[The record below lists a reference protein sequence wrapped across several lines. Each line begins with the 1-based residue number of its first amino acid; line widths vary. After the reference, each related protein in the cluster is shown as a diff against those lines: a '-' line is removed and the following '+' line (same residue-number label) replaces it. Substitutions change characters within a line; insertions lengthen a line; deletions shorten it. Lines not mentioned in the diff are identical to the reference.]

1 MNISDMRPGILP
13 RHYLEELRDKV
24 LFNASKIKASSL
36 DLHLAQDI
44 WEMKGSLRL
53 RPDLTFSQVS
63 DDPAFVLDSCR
74 LSKGKT
80 LKPKTTY
87 IIKLKE
93 HFRNNHGYELY
104 GQATGKSTIG
114 RLDVLTRLIVDGSP
128 HYDILPKDYNGPLY
142 VEVTP
147 ISFPVVVKEGLAL
160 NQLRLFRGEDNMS
173 RIGGTQI
180 PLYPRLTDSTGDPEE
195 LHLDLSAVA
204 KCDKEVIAFTTKSDV
219 FAEDSDKIDLSKLG
233 TINPWHYWEF
243 VQPNEQPY
251 IEIKRDRFYILRS
264 KERFYLPSDVGVYC
278 QAITENLGEI
288 RIHYAGFVHP
298 GFGLYRIDKN
308 GAPLMFE
315 VRGHTVDAF
324 LNDGELLAKIMFFRT
339 SSEVEFSDKEIEKMR
354 KDAYNNQELQL
365 SKYFKPWETSE

>member
-1 MNISDMRPGILP
+1 MKISDMRPGILP
-13 RHYLEELRDKV
+13 KHYLEELQGQV

-53 RPDLTFSQVS
+53 RPDLTFAQIA
-63 DDPAFVLDSCR
+63 DNEEFVEASYK
-74 LSKGKT
+74 LSESRT

-93 HFRNNHGYELY
+93 NFRNNHSNELY

-114 RLDVLTRLIVDGSP
+114 RLDVLTRLIVDKSP
-128 HYDILPKDYNGPLY
+128 HYDELPKDYNGPLY

-173 RIGGTQI
+173 RISKAQI
-180 PLYPRLTDSTGDPEE
+180 PLYPRLTDSNGKQED
-195 LHLDLSAVA
+195 LHLDLSSV
-204 KCDKEVIAFTTKSDV
+204 KICDEEVIAFTTKSDV
-219 FAEDSDKIDLSKLG
+219 FVDDKHAIDLSKLG
-233 TINPWHYWEF
+233 EKSPNDYWKFER
-243 VQPNEQPY
+243 PNNQRY
-251 IEIKRDRFYILRS
+251 IKIKKGRFYILRS
-264 KERFYLPSDVGVYC
+264 KERFRLPSDVGVYC

-298 GFGLYRIDKN
+298 GFGLYRNDEK
-308 GAPLMFE
+308 GTPLIFE

-324 LNDGELLAKIMFFRT
+324 LSDGELLAKIKFFRT
-339 SSEVEFSDKEIEKMR
+339 SSEVRFSEKEIERMR
-354 KDAYNNQELQL
+354 SEAYNNQELEL
-365 SKYFKPWETSE
+365 SKYFKSWEA

>member
-1 MNISDMRPGILP
+1 MKISDMRPGILP
-13 RHYLEELRDKV
+13 KHYLEELDGQV

-53 RPDLTFSQVS
+53 RPDLTFAQIS
-63 DDPAFVLDSCR
+63 DNPEFVEKSDKLTK
-74 LSKGKT
+74 SKI

-87 IIKLKE
+87 VIKLKE
-93 HFRNNHGYELY
+93 HFKDNHGNQLF

-128 HYDILPKDYNGPLY
+128 RYDELPIDYNGSLY

-147 ISFPVVVKEGLAL
+147 ISFPVEVKEGLAL
-160 NQLRLFRGEDNMS
+160 NQLRLFRGKDNMS
-173 RIGGTQI
+173 QIVDAQI
-180 PLYPRLTDSTGDPEE
+180 PLYPRLTNSKGNPEE
-195 LHLDLSAVA
+195 LHLDLSPVPI
-204 KCDKEVIAFTTKSDV
+204 CDKEVIAFTTKSNIFEND
-219 FAEDSDKIDLSKLG
+219 EDAIDLNILG
-233 TINPWHYWEF
+233 NKDPKDYWKFEH
-243 VQPNEQPY
+243 PNKHGY
-251 IEIKRDRFYILRS
+251 IKIQKDRFYILRS

-298 GFGLYRIDKN
+298 GFGLYRVDKK
-308 GAPLMFE
+308 GAPLIFE

-324 LNDGELLAKIMFFRT
+324 LSDGELLAKIKFFRT
-339 SSEVEFSDKEIEKMR
+339 SSDVIFSDMDIENMR
-354 KDAYNNQELQL
+354 NEAYNNQELEL
-365 SKYFKPWETSE
+365 SKYFKSWET